1 MTLKLPIKFTNP
13 YSYGGMGLYDLFPT
27 PHAIAPPHAE
37 SRGTKRGQSRGTKRG
52 QSRGTKRGAMR
63 MVVRRHAL
71 RLREPL
77 QTSYGAVV
85 ERELLIV
92 AIADEDGVSGYGE
105 AAPLEAYDGVS
116 ITRVEAALERYRPV
130 VEGATGMNG
139 AEIVD
144 ACRRVEDLPEAF
156 AAVDLALWDR
166 AGRRMG
172 RPIAALVTDTP
183 ALTVP
188 VNATLSA
195 LDRASAALQ
204 AKLAV
209 EQDFRCLKVKVGV
222 GDDAGRVAAVRAV
235 AGPHVALRI
244 DANGAWSVEQA
255 VRNIEALAP
264 AGLELV
270 EEPVHGLANVR
281 EVRERVATRVAID
294 ETAAEHGALTAG
306 VADAVCLKISRCG
319 GISGLLA
326 AAALVRASGA
336 EVYVA
341 STFDGPLGVAAGVHA
356 AAALASRGP
365 LPACGLATL
374 SMFEG
379 LANPLAP
386 LHGEIAV
393 PAGPGLG
400 VEPL

>member
-1 MTLKLPIKFTNP
+1 
-13 YSYGGMGLYDLFPT
+13 
-27 PHAIAPPHAE
+27 
-37 SRGTKRGQSRGTKRG
+37 
-52 QSRGTKRGAMR
+52 MR

-71 RLREPL
+71 RLRVPL
-77 QTSYGAVV
+77 QTSYGAVA

-92 AIADEDGVSGYGE
+92 AITDEDGVSGYGE

-116 ITRVEAALERYRPV
+116 IARVEAALERYRPV
-130 VEGATGMNG
+130 VEGAAGMNG
-139 AEIVD
+139 AEVVD

-166 AGRRMG
+166 AGRRVG
-172 RPIAALVTDTP
+172 RPIASLMTDIP
-183 ALTVP
+183 APTVP

-195 LDRASAALQ
+195 LDRAGAAFQ

-209 EQDFRCLKVKVGV
+209 EQEFSCLKIKVGV
-222 GDDAGRVAAVRAV
+222 GDDAGRVGAVRAA
-235 AGPHVALRI
+235 AGPHVALRV
-244 DANGAWSVEQA
+244 DANGAWDVEQA
-255 VRNIEALAP
+255 VHNIEALAP

-270 EEPVHGLANVR
+270 EEPVHGLAGVR

-341 STFDGPLGVAAGVHA
+341 STLDGPLGVAAGVHA

-379 LANPLAP
+379 LAEPLVP
-386 LHGEIAV
+386 VRGEIAV
-393 PAGPGLG
+393 PSGPGLG